1 MATPAARLLR
11 KLDGLFAVYKPP
23 GVHWKLVRDT
33 VESNLLKAVNSSP
46 PPAPRFQV
54 QFQLLSSGESS
65 SSRELTVTATRLPA
79 LADHPLV
86 TGPQFHKIRVG
97 VGHRL
102 DAFSSGVLVLGLGN
116 GNTALDSLYRSH
128 VTRAYTLEGQFGM
141 ATDDFTHSGR
151 VIERTTYG
159 HVTQDKLERVL
170 AMVQGANQKALITY
184 SRVNLHSQ
192 EAYDLAVKG
201 MLRPQD
207 KSPPIL
213 TGLRC
218 LRFEPPHFT
227 LEVVCVNETQ
237 WYLRKMLHEVGLE
250 LRTAAVCTKVRR
262 TRDGPFKMEDA
273 LTHKHWTADDIIPA
287 VTHSRRATRKIR
299 KNDFYKQAVS
309 QLDSSTKA
317 QSQSRTSTAHLENVS
332 EEKDGSHRL
341 YSEMSADS
349 ALCRSDR
356 ASTMRGPVRWV
367 LWDVKDTLLKVRRSV
382 GEQYC
387 SEAERAGLKLPPL
400 QVEAAFRQAYRQH
413 SRLYPNYGLAQGM
426 NGQAWWTGVVKSTF
440 SQCGV
445 QDPVLL
451 DTIARSL
458 FQNFCGPENWEVFP
472 DSNSALKSCTALG
485 MKLGVVSNF
494 DSRLEEVLR
503 GCGLLTHFSFL
514 LTSEGAGVAKP
525 DIAIF
530 KQALQKCG
538 LPAKNVAHVGD
549 HYINDYLTSRSLGI
563 RGYLLD
569 RHGDQEHLNV
579 PPQHRLQ
586 SLDELPARLQQET
599 D

>member
-1 MATPAARLLR
+1 MATQAARLLR

-23 GVHWKLVRDT
+23 GVHWKLVRDA
-33 VESNLLKAVNSSP
+33 VESNLLRAVNSSP
-46 PPAPRFQV
+46 PPAPRCQV
-54 QFQLLSSGESS
+54 QFQLLSSGENS

-116 GNTALDSLYRSH
+116 GNTALESLYRSH
-128 VTRAYTLEGQFGM
+128 VTRAYTLEGEFGM

-170 AMVQGANQKALITY
+170 AMIQGANQKALITY
-184 SRVNLHSQ
+184 SRVNLRSQ
-192 EAYDLAVKG
+192 DAYDLAVKG

-218 LRFEPPHFT
+218 LRFEPPRFT
-227 LEVVCVNETQ
+227 LEVQCVNETQ
-237 WYLRKMLHEVGLE
+237 WYLRKLLHEVGLE
-250 LRTAAVCTKVRR
+250 LRTTAVCTKVRR

-273 LTHKHWTADDIIPA
+273 LTHNHWTADDIIPA
-287 VTHSRRATRKIR
+287 VTHLRRATRKVR

-317 QSQSRTSTAHLENVS
+317 QSQNRTSTALLENVS
-332 EEKDGSHRL
+332 EEKDGSHSL
-341 YSEMSADS
+341 YSEMSADKW
-349 ALCRSDR
+349 
-356 ASTMRGPVRWV
+356 STMLGPVRWV

-387 SEAERAGLKLPPL
+387 REAEHAGLKLPPL

-413 SRLYPNYGLAQGM
+413 SRLYPNYGLTQGM

-445 QDPVLL
+445 QDPILL
-451 DTIARSL
+451 DTIARNL

-472 DSNSALKSCTALG
+472 DSDSALKSCTALG
-485 MKLGVVSNF
+485 MKQGVVSNF
-494 DSRLEEVLR
+494 DSRLEGVLR

-525 DIAIF
+525 DITIF
-530 KQALQKCG
+530 IQALQKCG

-569 RHGDQEHLNV
+569 RHGRHEHLNV